1 MNIDNGSEPKNYEF
15 GHWPE
20 IVGVVITLG
29 VLAFLFGYAEG
40 ML

>member
-1 MNIDNGSEPKNYEF
+1 MKVENGSEPNNYEF

-20 IVGVVITLG
+20 VVGVIITLSM
-29 VLAFLFGYAEG
+29 LLFLFGYAEG